1 MRLQSQKCLVH
12 IGLGDHS
19 QDFKNN
25 REAAFEA
32 FFKAKEMH
40 VKICSIQSSVGAE
53 HGLHRLE
60 ESQHSSSQSNQK
72 KGSASHLGDDASL
85 DQEGSDGDR
94 EKGLEWRDRSKNHQN
109 CKFRD

>member
-40 VKICSIQSSVGAE
+40 VKICSIQRSVV
-53 HGLHRLE
+53 
-60 ESQHSSSQSNQK
+60 ESMHSTGWRRASTPAVRAT
-72 KGSASHLGDDASL
+72 SASHLGDDAIL